1 MKNKLICGALLMTL
15 VATLSPSASA
25 QEKKLSKREARNKEI
40 KELEEMLS
48 KVESAMKKIKPLLN
62 PKFELAQYDVR
73 QLLYRPDD
81 RIAPKLSIPSASV
94 GYRTNKGKAVGGTLN
109 FGDDDESYENA
120 LLDPDKLL
128 EILRGLTDEDAWED
142 PASIEVS
149 GGFVICYQ
157 SKLVLERIESTL
169 ESLRK
174 TASRS
179 IQMEVGFYSLPPELK
194 KSLEQSALMNKGL
207 LSKKMLTVL
216 DQAINSKKAEVL
228 GNAMLT
234 ALSNQR
240 VYLHQ
245 GFEQSYVATI
255 ERSSGGTGMAVATI
269 SDPVVEV
276 LRTGLALDM
285 KGTVIDRGGKRQ
297 VAMDVRFLQS
307 IGQEMREIKTP
318 FGSIDMPRVTTNFV
332 RTSARVPDGHGMLIF
347 TQKKRGG
354 EQSDSKGKGLTI
366 IARPRILP
374 SR

>member
-1 MKNKLICGALLMTL
+1 MTSKLFRGALCLTL
-15 VATLSPSASA
+15 VFALSPSVFA
-25 QEKKLSKREARNKEI
+25 QEKKLTKKELRNKEI
-40 KELEEMLS
+40 KELEAMLA
-48 KVESAMKKIKPLLN
+48 KVNTAIKKIKPLLN

-73 QLLYRPDD
+73 HLLYRPDD
-81 RIAPKLSIPSASV
+81 RAAPKLSIPSSSL
-94 GYRTNKGKAVGGTLN
+94 GYRSNKGKSAGGSLS
-109 FGDDDESYENA
+109 FDDGEDEYENA
-120 LLDPDKLL
+120 LLDPEKLT
-128 EILRGLTDEDAWED
+128 EILRGLADDDSWED

-149 GGFVICYQ
+149 GGFIICYQ
-157 SKLVLERIESTL
+157 SKVIQARIQSTL
-169 ESLRK
+169 DSLRR

-194 KSLEQSALMNKGL
+194 KTLEQAALMNKGL
-207 LSKKMLTVL
+207 LSKKMLTLL
-216 DQAINSKKAEVL
+216 DQSVNNKKAEVL

-234 ALSNQR
+234 ALSSQR

-285 KGTVIDRGGKRQ
+285 KGTVINRSGNRQ

-307 IGQEMREIKTP
+307 IGQAMREIKTP
-318 FGSIDMPRVTTNFV
+318 FGNIDMPRVTTNFV
-332 RTSARVPDGHGMLIF
+332 RTSARVPNGHGMLVF
-347 TQKKRGG
+347 TQKRNTG
-354 EQSDSKGKGLTI
+354 KGVDGKTKGLTI